1 MAGVRALAV
10 AAVLAAVAAPVGTF
24 TFVAPRVAPGDA
36 RSGVACCDAV
46 RGCFTLGHMC
56 PAAARR
62 QWGCNGLMMV
72 AIDPPIGNMGTHV
85 WLRGRGQEEGG
96 AEGVLD
102 AATLSVAA
110 GTQPTCGTES
120 LEPAETPSSAWAEML
135 EEYSGDTSEIG
146 GLCGR
151 QGPHGQRQNLQRRR
165 RGRRRRA
172 FAGAQA
178 SEGSDSRRDR
188 TMQTHRMGL
197 AWGAGLETRNTSAT
211 FVAVRRQQRI
221 EGQRQARGRLSTR
234 TLHRESPRN
243 GNAEGRARSLSVDTN
258 KAVVHDAYTCLSDP
272 YAWRQGVRRG
282 EMRLLSDLQ
291 LLDFEGGICSF
302 PLGGNRQRFDLSSL
316 KERWVQNY
324 EPLQLQLG
332 TRAES
337 LLCDGETVA
346 ASARSDSQA
355 PREQSGPRTDDPAWE
370 APEGNEATAFTDRDD
385 RRVWPLASLKSRFDE
400 PVDGQVSKFL
410 VRKSQKRGIK

>member
-1 MAGVRALAV
+1 MAGARALAV
-10 AAVLAAVAAPVGTF
+10 AAVLAAVAAPAGTF
-24 TFVAPRVAPGDA
+24 TFVAPRVAPVDA
-36 RSGVACCDAV
+36 RSGVACCDGV
-46 RGCFTLGHMC
+46 RGRFTPGHMY
-56 PAAARR
+56 PGPARR
-62 QWGCNGLMMV
+62 QWSCTALLMV

-85 WLRGRGQEEGG
+85 WLRGRGREEGG

-102 AATLSVAA
+102 AATLAVAA
-110 GTQPTCGTES
+110 GTQPTGGDES
-120 LEPAETPSSAWAEML
+120 LEPAETPSSAWAEMFQ
-135 EEYSGDTSEIG
+135 EYSDDTSEIG

-165 RGRRRRA
+165 RGRSSHA
-172 FAGAQA
+172 LAGAQT

-188 TMQTHRMGL
+188 TMRTHRMGL
-197 AWGAGLETRNTSAT
+197 AWGAGLEPRNTSAT

-234 TLHRESPRN
+234 TFHRESPRV
-243 GNAEGRARSLSVDTN
+243 GNAEGRARTLSMDTN
-258 KAVVHDAYTCLSDP
+258 NAVVHAAYAGLSDP

-291 LLDFEGGICSF
+291 LLDFEGGISSF

-324 EPLQLQLG
+324 EPLRLQFE
-332 TRAES
+332 THAAS
-337 LLCDGETVA
+337 LSCDGETVGA
-346 ASARSDSQA
+346 WASSDSQA
-355 PREQSGPRTDDPAWE
+355 SRQQSGPRPDDPAWE
-370 APEGNEATAFTDRDD
+370 APEGNEATAFTDCDD

-400 PVDGQVSKFL
+400 PVDGQVSKVL
-410 VRKSQKRGIK
+410 LRKSQKRGIK